1 MRQNIMRVGS
11 HEDGGKYKVTIDIP
25 LERGWIEQEKVKFH
39 IWKFAEERIF
49 DMYYKNKDEKYA
61 YFETEIYLES
71 CPLYH
76 YYFSFE
82 VNGEVEYLK
91 HEYLT
96 GHHHIIREECFKMS
110 VNFNVPDWAKG
121 AVVYQIFPD
130 RFCKGKNS
138 KKEPMPRR
146 RFHENWEERPIL
158 ESDPNYEDLYNDDF
172 FGGDFA
178 GIIEK
183 IPYIAS
189 LGVDI
194 VYLNPIV
201 RSQSTHRYDAAD
213 YFEPDPYLGTVEE
226 VKNMIEEFHKHGIR
240 VIFDAV
246 FNHTGN
252 DSKYFNQYGTYDSI
266 GAYQSE
272 HSPYRDM
279 YERDEEGNFKGWWDF
294 RNLPVCNKYNP
305 DYINMICG
313 VGGVIDV
320 WFSWGIDGIR
330 ADVIDELP
338 DSFIME
344 MNKAMQRNRPNDFL
358 FILEVWD
365 NVMRKGK
372 TYISSGKE
380 GHSPMNYFFMDA
392 YLRYYMYGDVYK
404 LKRVCK
410 EIHTEYPTETCQTLM
425 NSTSTHDI
433 SRLIDLFVCDRFK
446 YDGQYAWDI
455 DWDSIY
461 AEWSNM
467 LEEEKYRWL
476 EKGVTEE
483 KAEDKAREKVRNEWQ
498 KGYKITKEQYEKA
511 KKIMKSYLTGLAFLR
526 GMFTIYYGDE
536 AGVTGIGNLLSRATY
551 PWEHI
556 DNEIF
561 KFFVELVNA
570 RKDEEFLKVAEERF
584 LNITEEYY
592 ICERYDDKNKLIVVA
607 SRVDEEIKITIPEEF
622 KDAEII
628 FSTGKNTYNMLEPYG
643 AIVLKVK

>member
-1 MRQNIMRVGS
+1 MRHNIMRIATQ
-11 HEDGGKYKVTIDIP
+11 EDGGNYAISIGIP

-39 IWKFAEERIF
+39 IWKFSEKRIY
-49 DMYYKNKDEKYA
+49 DMHYKTKDEKYA
-61 YFETEIYLES
+61 YFETEVYLES

-82 VNGEVEYLK
+82 VNGETEYVK
-91 HEYLT
+91 HEYVT
-96 GHHHIIREECFKMS
+96 GPQNITREECFKMS

-130 RFCKGKNS
+130 RFCRGKNS
-138 KKEPMPRR
+138 TKEPMPRR
-146 RFHENWEERPIL
+146 RIHENWEEKPIL
-158 ESDPNYEDLYNDDF
+158 ESDPNYEDLYNNDF

-183 IPYIAS
+183 IPYIAN

-213 YFEPDPYLGTVEE
+213 YFQPDPYLGTVEE
-226 VKNMIEEFHKHGIR
+226 LKHMIEEFHKYGIR

-252 DSKYFNQYGTYDSI
+252 DSIYFNQYGTYDSV

-272 HSPYRDM
+272 DSPYKDM
-279 YERDEEGNFKGWWDF
+279 YERDKEGKFIGWWNY
-294 RNLPVCNKYNP
+294 RNLPVCNKNNP

-313 VGGVIDV
+313 VGGVIDR

-338 DSFIME
+338 DFFIME

-392 YLRYYMYGDVYK
+392 YLRYYMYKDTYK
-404 LKRVCK
+404 LERVCK

-425 NSTSTHDI
+425 NSTSTHDT
-433 SRLIDLFVCDRFK
+433 SRLIDFFTCDRFDF
-446 YDGQYAWDI
+446 DGLYAWDI
-455 DWDSIY
+455 DWEPIY
-461 AEWSNM
+461 KERAEM
-467 LEEEKYRWL
+467 LYEEKCKWL

-498 KGYKITKEQYEKA
+498 KEYKITKEQYENA
-511 KKIMKSYLTGLAFLR
+511 KKIIKSYVTGLAFLP
-526 GMFTIYYGDE
+526 GMFTIFAGDE
-536 AGVTGIGNLLSRATY
+536 AGVEGIGTMLNRATY
-551 PWEHI
+551 PWGHE
-556 DNEIF
+556 DKEIF
-561 KFFVELVNA
+561 KFFIDLIKS
-570 RKDEEFLKVAEERF
+570 RKSQKFLKEADVKF
-584 LNITEEYY
+584 LEIKKEYFLY
-592 ICERYDDKNKLIVVA
+592 ERYDNNNKIIVISSNVNN
-607 SRVDEEIKITIPEEF
+607 EINIPE
-622 KDAEII
+622 KYHNAKIL
-628 FSTGKNTYNMLEPYG
+628 FSIGGNSNNTLSPYG
-643 AIVLKVK
+643 AIVLKVE